1 MVEDPLICL
10 SPQNLGP
17 PFPTEE
23 SKNISEIIRKSEN
36 EAERTSKSVK
46 EVEKIGQKDRFIC
59 SSPRNL
65 GLPFPTEKT
74 ESKVKHQDLEVDHPT
89 PDVGREEHHHGPHD
103 VNEELAPHSDTD
115 KPLPQEEDPEYPDYP
130 D

>member
-36 EAERTSKSVK
+36 VADISSKSVKK
-46 EVEKIGQKDRFIC
+46 EVEKIGQKDPLHLSTISNR
-59 SSPRNL
+59 
-65 GLPFPTEKT
+65 KK
-74 ESKVKHQDLEVDHPT
+74 SK
-89 PDVGREEHHHGPHD
+89 
-103 VNEELAPHSDTD
+103 
-115 KPLPQEEDPEYPDYP
+115 
-130 D
+130 

>member
-36 EAERTSKSVK
+36 AADIASKSVK
-46 EVEKIGQKDRFIC
+46 EVEKIGQKDPLHLSTISNR
-59 SSPRNL
+59 
-65 GLPFPTEKT
+65 KK
-74 ESKVKHQDLEVDHPT
+74 SK
-89 PDVGREEHHHGPHD
+89 
-103 VNEELAPHSDTD
+103 
-115 KPLPQEEDPEYPDYP
+115 
-130 D
+130 

>member
-36 EAERTSKSVK
+36 EAEIASKSVK
-46 EVEKIGQKDRFIC
+46 EVEKIGQKDTLHLFV
-59 SSPRNL
+59 SSEPGSTISNR
-65 GLPFPTEKT
+65 EK
-74 ESKVKHQDLEVDHPT
+74 
-89 PDVGREEHHHGPHD
+89 
-103 VNEELAPHSDTD
+103 
-115 KPLPQEEDPEYPDYP
+115 
-130 D
+130 